1 MKNLYFLFLFTG
13 WQDIIDTQHK
23 NQGQLYI
30 KIIYKPY
37 VDNFSPNVELACPDT
52 YFPLRK
58 SNRVTLYS
66 CARSLPTKDAAG
78 KSFQSPSLWL
88 DLYSSLVASRK
99 FIYITGWSVNTNIKL
114 LRYVCDWVWFKVVLE
129 MITYFLYWTFEE
141 ISLFSVFYMSSRTY
155 FLFNH
160 AHKYIGE
167 SIIIK

>member
-1 MKNLYFLFLFTG
+1 MLHLTFFKRLYGISKSYFLKKHFHFFTG

-88 DLYSSLVASRK
+88 DLYSSLVAARK

-114 LRYVCDWVWFKVVLE
+114 LRWVA
-129 MITYFLYWTFEE
+129 ICFLYIILE
-141 ISLFSVFYMSSRTY
+141 IW
-155 FLFNH
+155 
-160 AHKYIGE
+160 
-167 SIIIK
+167 

>member
-1 MKNLYFLFLFTG
+1 MYGISKSYFLKKYFHFFTG

-88 DLYSSLVASRK
+88 DLYSSLVAARK

-114 LRYVCDWVWFKVVLE
+114 LRWVLLIVCFF
-129 MITYFLYWTFEE
+129 I
-141 ISLFSVFYMSSRTY
+141 
-155 FLFNH
+155 
-160 AHKYIGE
+160 
-167 SIIIK
+167 

>member
-1 MKNLYFLFLFTG
+1 MASALGIVNLWSIFTKMLFRENLDSLFEKKVLKNYFLKIFPFFTG

-88 DLYSSLVASRK
+88 DLYSSLVAARK

-114 LRYVCDWVWFKVVLE
+114 LRWVA
-129 MITYFLYWTFEE
+129 ICFLYIILE
-141 ISLFSVFYMSSRTY
+141 IW
-155 FLFNH
+155 
-160 AHKYIGE
+160 
-167 SIIIK
+167 